1 MLAIGDVVFGEGIP
15 VIIAGPCAIE
25 DREQYFAVAQEVK
38 RHGVR
43 ILRGG
48 AYKPRTSPHA
58 FQGLQEAGLELIKE
72 VRDTTGLLIV
82 TEAMDTETV
91 DAVCEACDIVQIGTR
106 NMTNYS
112 LLKKVGRTG
121 KPVLLKRGF
130 MSTIQEFV
138 QAAEYLVKEGNNQV
152 ILCERGIRTFETET
166 RNTLDLSAVPVL
178 RKLTAH
184 PVIVDPSHSTGRG
197 DLVIPMTKAA
207 LAAGADGV
215 MIEVHPNPRKAL
227 CDGVQSL
234 DFTAFG
240 ELMNEVNYL
249 MPYLRRDGRP

>member
-1 MLAIGDVVFGEGIP
+1 MFAIADVVFGEGNP

-25 DREQYFAVAQEVK
+25 SREQYFAVAQEVK
-38 RHGVR
+38 RRGVK

-58 FQGLQEAGLELIKE
+58 FQGLHEAGLELIKE
-72 VRDTTGLLIV
+72 VKAATGMLIV

-91 DAVCEACDIVQIGTR
+91 DAVAEVCDIIQIGAR
-106 NMTNYS
+106 NMSNYS
-112 LLKKVGRTG
+112 LLKKAGKIG

-130 MSTIQEFV
+130 MATIHEFV
-138 QAAEYLVKEGNNQV
+138 QASEYLVKEGNHRV

-166 RNTLDLSAVPVL
+166 RNTLDLSAVPL
-178 RKLTAH
+178 LHKLTSH

-197 DLVIPMTKAA
+197 DLVIPMTRAA

-215 MIEVHPNPRKAL
+215 MVEVHPNPRKAL
-227 CDGVQSL
+227 CDGLQSL
-234 DFTAFG
+234 DFTAFA
-240 ELMNEVNYL
+240 ELMTEVDRL
-249 MPYLRRDGRP
+249 LPYLRRDGRP